1 MVNFKIKIA
10 NKVIEINAFNE
21 TTLRYCKDFL
31 CDGNADF
38 VITLTEED
46 LKNEIINSVDNH
58 LYVDEE
64 ISALYRKIADQLV
77 ENNIVVFHSSSIKVD
92 GYAFLF
98 TARSGVGKS
107 THTRFLNELL
117 KDKFT
122 YINDDKP
129 LLEVKDDGELIIHS
143 TPRNG
148 KERRSTNTSAPLKA
162 IIFLSRGET
171 NSYKKIEDKSSE
183 YFKLIS
189 QIYLPYD
196 KAKRQKALQIADKII
211 KNVNLYE
218 IFVTKDISAAEMT
231 YERIIKN
238 ETK

>member
-10 NKVIEINAFNE
+10 NKVFDINCFYESTKN
-21 TTLRYCKDFL
+21 YCKDFL
-31 CDGNADF
+31 TDEKSDF
-38 VITLTEED
+38 DVTLSEDD
-46 LKNEIINSVDNH
+46 LKSEIQNATNNH
-58 LYVDEE
+58 LYVNEE
-64 ISALYRKIADQLV
+64 ISALYRKIADILV
-77 ENNIVVFHSSSIKVD
+77 EENIVVFHSSSIKVND
-92 GYAFLF
+92 FAFIF

-107 THTRFLNELL
+107 THTNYLSELL
-117 KDKFT
+117 KDQLT

-129 LLEVKDDGELIIHS
+129 LLEVSDEKIIVYS
-143 TPRNG
+143 NPWNG

-171 NSYKKIEDKSSE
+171 NSYKKIEDKSE
-183 YFKLIS
+183 VYFKLLS
-189 QIYLPYD
+189 QIYLPYE
-196 KAKRQKALQIADKII
+196 KSKRQKAMQIADQII
-211 KNVNLYE
+211 KNVNFYE